1 MYQGASSID
10 KLLVMVPS
18 DYHHVL
24 RDPLIGVAATTTKL
38 CTVRAILGK
47 WQAHKTAGT
56 YPPHMHVRAPEVQ
69 LSQGFREDEK
79 GTAHR
84 SALEK
89 AHKSYLNTTLD
100 NSIHAKGDDVLFVE
114 HALEATRLFNDI
126 GPLIEPCLSEILRK
140 SKLPIFTSV
149 ANGNIELSG
158 WENNEIVALDFLHK
172 KTAE

>member
-1 MYQGASSID
+1 MYQSVFSID
-10 KLLVMVPS
+10 KLLAMVPS
-18 DYHHVL
+18 DYRHVL
-24 RDPLIGVAATTTKL
+24 CDPLIGVAATTTKL
-38 CTVRAILGK
+38 CAAWATLGK

-56 YPPHMHVRAPEVQ
+56 YPPHMRVRAPEVQ
-69 LSQGFREDEK
+69 LSRGLREDKK
-79 GTAHR
+79 GATHR

-100 NSIHAKGDDVLFVE
+100 NSICAKGDDISFLKRV
-114 HALEATRLFNDI
+114 LEATGLFDDI
-126 GPLIEPCLSEILRK
+126 GLLIEPCITEILRK
-140 SKLPIFTSV
+140 SKLPIFTCV